1 MFDTIY
7 IPNSD
12 KLKAGS
18 ICYGSKGEPLEYV
31 DRDGDRIKLFTP
43 VGKASTNI
51 SNIKLVQHEDYHSF
65 RWLVP
70 PGARLEL
77 AATKAAE
84 LGRSVNYHPR
94 QIIAIGEWSKPTQET
109 HQGGLVNKRIDYGTG
124 RKRSIPDTLPVIWV
138 DDSKVDLSY
147 QPPATEQ
154 VDNLPAPIKPY
165 QMVSKVYIDIETTGL
180 DPTIDRITMFGIRDG
195 EGNNFIFTNPD
206 ERVMLAEAILWLDD
220 NQPELIFLH
229 NGYTFD
235 IPFIIYR
242 CALHGI
248 NHPFNESDRGIWRQ
262 IKKNT
267 HPALKRAFIV
277 EDDTAEYGGKLAT
290 YEAFG
295 GNSTVIDTM
304 IALGLWDTAKKLRNL
319 KLKESVIKLKLRADS
334 RLELS
339 NDEIQACWVSG
350 DLDRLTEYL
359 VYDLEDTQ
367 LIADKL
373 MPAIWYQQA
382 YLPNVSIMNLVH
394 KNTGFKIQKMYE
406 YLSPNQIDNIKPDT
420 KADYG
425 GGLTGAVQGIYRY
438 VNKIDVAS
446 LYPSLMVRYS
456 LGSRKDT
463 TGKYISVL
471 RKMLTDRLE
480 YKRLGEDILNDDG
493 EVIRE
498 GDREAAGMSAAI
510 KLLMNSGYGY
520 LGTPYPFNDMENA
533 ALITAYGRVILR
545 LMCQVIVENNG
556 TLISADTDGVY
567 YSHPD
572 ATSIFDK
579 VSTVLPDGIKIELEK
594 LNLLMF
600 SKSKKNYCLY
610 KSNGELIDRKG
621 NTFLSYMTEL
631 ENDFV
636 YTYPGIYINQGQ
648 TKADEYYRDIIADLK
663 AGKVSIDKL
672 AKTELV
678 KKESTNILKQLG
690 ETESG
695 VYTYYI
701 TRHDY
706 HRLNGSYGK
715 ARVYRDL
722 KTKIECYPETP
733 YFAKFYTYKIDVLR
747 ANMLGISEPE
757 EYYKN
762 MSKTLKPV
770 KVNKIKQLTLEI

>member
-1 MFDTIY
+1 MFEKTY
-7 IPNSD
+7 IPNWD
-12 KLKAGS
+12 KVTNGS
-18 ICYGSKGEPLEYV
+18 VCYGSKGEPLEYV
-31 DRDGDRIKLFTP
+31 DRDGNRIKLITP
-43 VGKASTNI
+43 SGKGSTDI
-51 SNIKLVQHEDYHSF
+51 SNIKLVQHENYQSF
-65 RWLVP
+65 RWLTP
-70 PGARLEL
+70 PGARL
-77 AATKAAE
+77 ASSAVKATE

-109 HQGGLVNKRIDYGTG
+109 HQGVLVNKRVDYGTG
-124 RKRSIPDTLPVIWV
+124 YKQSIPDTLQVIWV
-138 DDSKVDLSY
+138 DDSKIDLTY
-147 QPPATEQ
+147 QPPATEPI
-154 VDNLPAPIKPY
+154 DNLPTPIKPY
-165 QMVSKVYIDIETTGL
+165 EMVSKVCIDIETTGL
-180 DPTIDRITMFGIRDG
+180 DPTIDRVIMFGIRDG
-195 EGNNFIFTNPD
+195 DGENFIFTNPV
-206 ERVMLAEAILWLDD
+206 ERVMLTDAIAWLND

-242 CALHGI
+242 CALYGI
-248 NHPFNESDRGIWRQ
+248 LHPFNESDRGIWRQ

-277 EDDTAEYGGKLAT
+277 EDDTAKYGGKLAI

-295 GNSTVIDTM
+295 GNATVIDTM
-304 IALGLWDTAKKLRNL
+304 IALGLWDTGKKLRNL

-359 VYDLEDTQ
+359 IFDLEDTQ

-373 MPAIWYQQA
+373 MPSIWYQQA
-382 YLPNVSIMNLVH
+382 YLPGVSIMNLVH

-406 YLSPNQIDNIKPDT
+406 YLCPNQIDNIKPDI

-446 LYPSLMVRYS
+446 LYPSLMVRYC

-463 TGKYISVL
+463 KGKYISVL

-480 YKRLGEDILNDDG
+480 YKRLGEDIKDNDG
-493 EVIRE
+493 FVIKE
-498 GDREAAGMSAAI
+498 GDNEAAGMSAAI

-545 LMCQVIVENNG
+545 LMCQIIVENNG

-572 ATSIFDK
+572 ANAIFDK
-579 VSTVLPDGIKIELEK
+579 VSAVLPEGINIELEK
-594 LNLLMF
+594 QNIVMF

-610 KSNGELIDRKG
+610 KADGELIDRKG

-636 YTYPGIYINQGQ
+636 YTYPGIYINKGQ
-648 TKADEYYRDIIADLK
+648 TKADEYYRDIITDLK

-678 KKESTNILKQLG
+678 KKESINILNQLG
-690 ETESG
+690 EIESG

-706 HRLNGSYGK
+706 HRLKGSYGK

-733 YFAKFYTYKIDVLR
+733 YFVDFYAYKIDVLR
-747 ANMLGISEPE
+747 AGMLGISEPK
-757 EYYKN
+757 EYYKT
-762 MSKTLKPV
+762 MAKQLKTV
-770 KVNKIKQLTLEI
+770 KVKKVK